1 MRYLLSRAKFRWW
14 ALCAA
19 MSCALQAA
27 PGHAATISATGN
39 LAQDDSVATF
49 TFTLSAADNV
59 TLRTF
64 SYAGGTNGAG
74 TAISAGGFDPTLA
87 LFDDAGNLL
96 MSQDDATP
104 ECSGVDSDPVTSE
117 CFDVLLTTSLAAGS
131 YLVAITQFDNH
142 ALGPTWADGFSQSGA
157 NFTAIFGCAAGQFC
171 DVDTDSRT
179 SFWAADVSS
188 ASLVAAV
195 PIPSMIWIWFPL
207 LAGLM
212 RARSLR
218 AAD

>member
-1 MRYLLSRAKFRWW
+1 M
-14 ALCAA
+14 
-19 MSCALQAA
+19 QAA

-142 ALGPTWADGFSQSGA
+142 ALGPTWADGFSQSGYS
-157 NFTAIFGCAAGQFC
+157 AAPPGSSAMWTRTPARRSGQ
-171 DVDTDSRT
+171 RT
-179 SFWAADVSS
+179 SRRRRWW
-188 ASLVAAV
+188 
-195 PIPSMIWIWFPL
+195 PPCPSRP
-207 LAGLM
+207 
-212 RARSLR
+212 
-218 AAD
+218 